1 MHALLRGCLISLLV
15 VALVEAPVS
24 AAPASPM
31 GVVMQAQRARLG
43 TSEAVQGATVF
54 NGDNLATELIG
65 NLCVHVRGAQIYLL
79 ANTSVSLGEIPGGI
93 SAALQRGTFTFSSSG
108 NEAVQV
114 RASRA
119 LIQSRA
125 GRPVY
130 GSVTVVGPN
139 ELEIATYCGEMDVA
153 VGDET
158 HVVSENSAY
167 RVLLE
172 PSAQGQSPSKA
183 GRARFIWIVLVGVAV
198 GTGIGIWRA
207 LISPSRF

>member
-1 MHALLRGCLISLLV
+1 
-15 VALVEAPVS
+15 
-24 AAPASPM
+24 
-31 GVVMQAQRARLG
+31 
-43 TSEAVQGATVF
+43 
-54 NGDNLATELIG
+54 
-65 NLCVHVRGAQIYLL
+65 
-79 ANTSVSLGEIPGGI
+79 
-93 SAALQRGTFTFSSSG
+93 
-108 NEAVQV
+108 
-114 RASRA
+114 
-119 LIQSRA
+119 
-125 GRPVY
+125 VY
-130 GSVTVVGPN
+130 GRVTVVGPN
-139 ELEIATYCGEMDVA
+139 ELEIATYRGEMDVA

>member
-1 MHALLRGCLISLLV
+1 MRALLRGCLISLLV
-15 VALVEAPVS
+15 VTLVEAPVS
-24 AAPASPM
+24 AAPSNPL
-31 GVVMQAQRARLG
+31 GVVMQAQHARLG
-43 TSEAVQGATVF
+43 TSEAAQGATVF
-54 NGDNLATELIG
+54 NGDNLATELTG
-65 NLCVHVRGAQIYLL
+65 NLYVHARGTQIYLL
-79 ANTSVSLGEIPGGI
+79 ANTSVSLSEIPGGI
-93 SAALQRGTFTFSSSG
+93 SAALQRGTFAFSSSG

-114 RASRA
+114 RASQA

-130 GSVTVVGPN
+130 GRVTVVGPN
-139 ELEIATYCGEMDVA
+139 ELEIASYRGEMDVA

-172 PSAQGQSPSKA
+172 PSAQGQPPSKA
-183 GRARFIWIVLVGVAV
+183 GRARFIWIVLIGIAV

-207 LISPSRF
+207 LISPSRI